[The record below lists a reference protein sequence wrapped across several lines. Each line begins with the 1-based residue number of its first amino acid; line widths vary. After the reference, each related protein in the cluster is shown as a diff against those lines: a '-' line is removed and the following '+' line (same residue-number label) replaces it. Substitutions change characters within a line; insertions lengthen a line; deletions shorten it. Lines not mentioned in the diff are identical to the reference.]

1 MATKAVNI
9 RVPIHLYEYLAERA
23 KKEHRTLT
31 GVILDILL
39 TAKEQDEEKDI
50 RKGQQ

>member
-9 RVPIHLYEYLAERA
+9 RVPVDLHEYLLEKA

-39 TAKEQDEEKDI
+39 TEMEKDNA
-50 RKGQQ
+50 KMTQKEN